1 MNGPVNQARLQ
12 QLAETAQ
19 GALRRLRPDQ
29 AREPLQQLA
38 ALLPK
43 NPSVLMLLR
52 WAAVLQIDWPVARE
66 SIELSRR
73 APPAADA
80 VDLVL
85 FHVDLPAAPSGL
97 HGRIDYMAVA
107 ALSFEAA
114 KHRAPRARRVLL
126 TDEHTQVP
134 DELGVQE
141 VIRTPIN
148 RDWLMYQRMH
158 AQERYLA
165 ARPPG
170 RATVF
175 MDVDVVPN
183 RDPSDIF
190 AEDFHVG
197 LTWRAEFPDA
207 PINGGLIFVAPGAEG
222 HAFFQETI
230 RCYDSLAADRRL
242 TSLFDRDLRA
252 WWGDQYALALMVE
265 YRRFASREHDAF
277 GIGGARVR
285 LFPCADYNF
294 TPEAGSSYTA
304 DFLAS
309 RYFLHFKGNRK
320 AMQAQYLSHMR
331 ALAATPQTAAR
342 SAG

>member
-1 MNGPVNQARLQ
+1 MNGPVNQAQLQ

-19 GALRRLRPDQ
+19 GALKRLRPDQ
-29 AREPLQQLA
+29 AREPLQRLA
-38 ALLPK
+38 ALLPQ

-52 WAAVLQIDWPVARE
+52 WAAVLEMDWPATRE
-66 SIELSRR
+66 PITLSRR
-73 APPAADA
+73 SPPAADA

-97 HGRIDYMAVA
+97 HGRIDYWAVA

-134 DELGVQE
+134 DELGAHE

-165 ARPPG
+165 TRPLD
-170 RATVF
+170 RATVL

-183 RDPSDIF
+183 RDPSGIF

-197 LTWRAEFPDA
+197 LTWRPEFPDA
-207 PINGGLIFVAPGAEG
+207 PVNGGLIFVGPGAEG
-222 HAFFQETI
+222 HAFFRQAI
-230 RCYDSLAADRRL
+230 RCYDSLAVDGRL
-242 TSLFDRDLRA
+242 ASLFDRDLRS

-265 YRRFASREHDAF
+265 YRRFASREHDTF
-277 GIGGARVR
+277 GIDGARVR

-294 TPEAGSSYTA
+294 TPEAGRSYTA
-304 DFLAS
+304 DFLDS

-331 ALAATPQTAAR
+331 AVAAAPQTAAR
-342 SAG
+342 SGG